1 MLFAVYKYIIKHKPI
16 KIKTMEEDN
25 KLSLKKYQ
33 TYWDNVEK
41 SLNEGTG
48 SGYKMAIL
56 ETEKILFLAL
66 EEKKFSGKDIQEKIE
81 NAGMFIKNKE
91 KLNYARSMYN
101 KIIKESGFDVSAED
115 TRGIVSGYYRAIS
128 DIVRMDLENL
138 SLKEKTSLLLQRYFC
153 RFPEKARKFSI
164 LVFLF
169 FLLVFIS
176 SETSTGKSISID
188 VVRFSQF
195 LFYKILPGIL
205 VIIAVGIVMVGAL
218 YWWQGRKK

>member
-1 MLFAVYKYIIKHKPI
+1 
-16 KIKTMEEDN
+16 MEEDN

-33 TYWDNVEK
+33 THWDNVEK

-48 SGYKMAIL
+48 SGYKIAIL
-56 ETEKILFLAL
+56 ETEKILSLAL
-66 EEKKFSGKDIQEKIE
+66 EEKKFSGEDIQEKIE

-115 TRGIVSGYYRAIS
+115 TREIVSGYYRAIS
-128 DIVRMDLENL
+128 DIVRMDSKNL
-138 SLKEKTSLLLQRYFC
+138 SLKEKTSLLLQRYFYG
-153 RFPEKARKFSI
+153 FPEKARRFLI

-176 SETSTGKSISID
+176 VETSTGKSISANI
-188 VVRFSQF
+188 VSFSQF
-195 LFYKILPGIL
+195 LFYKILPVIL
-205 VIIAVGIVMVGAL
+205 VIIAAGIVIVGAL
-218 YWWQGRKK
+218 YWWQSRRK